1 MDNIS
6 AVREKINIIDLVNG
20 YLPLRRSGK
29 NYKANCPFH
38 NEKTPSFMVSE
49 DIQRYKCFGCGK
61 SGDIFTFVME
71 MEGVDFAEA
80 LKLLADKAGVKLKYD
95 NKQSQEE
102 KSQKEKI
109 IRINELTAQFYSY
122 ILWKNEFGQ
131 TAREYLKN
139 RKIKDQTALTFKIGY
154 APKSWNSLSKF
165 LLDKGFTE
173 QELVMAG
180 VSKYRDSSMSDK
192 ARLDSK
198 ELSIGKNV
206 GNKGNGD
213 GNENGNGNGNESG
226 IGKKIVNDKENKK
239 NGTVSSNKKSSYDYG
254 VSVYDMFRGRL
265 MFPLVDHMSRII
277 GFAGRALSPDQEPK
291 YINTQETPIFH
302 KEHFLFGI
310 NHAKTPIKQKGYAI
324 IVEGEFDMIT
334 PFQAGFTNI
343 VASKGTALTIGQ
355 INLIKRYADT
365 IVLVFDSDDAGI
377 DAAVRGVQVIQN
389 SEVNIKVA
397 TLPKEYKDPDEI
409 TQKDAKLFEQVISEA
424 LPLWDF
430 YFLYAK
436 NKYDFSDIYDKKRA
450 SDFLA
455 HKISSITDQVVKSE
469 YLKKFQILFDV
480 SEESAVAIINKVQ
493 NEPLKIVS
501 QLRASKDE
509 KPLEDNTNKWM
520 GNNSPLEIYL
530 LSLLIK
536 ADDKILE
543 FYIDQIKEE
552 YFQSED
558 TKKIFKLINDFY
570 NSEKKLEVKK
580 LYDTLRQEYT
590 ESYNL
595 FESVYLLDPGD
606 QLLTAEQLEAEIT
619 ITANRIK
626 RSYLNNKLKN
636 LAKEVREAES
646 ASDAELVK
654 KLQAQIKETSDEL
667 AKVSS

>member
-6 AVREKINIIDLVNG
+6 AVREKINIIDLING

-95 NKQSQEE
+95 SKQSQEE

-131 TAREYLKN
+131 TAREYLKD
-139 RKIKDQTALTFKIGY
+139 RKIKDQTAQTFKIGY

-165 LLDKGFTE
+165 LLGKGFTE
-173 QELVMAG
+173 QELVTAG
-180 VSKYRDSSMSDK
+180 VSKYRDSSTSVNEKSDN
-192 ARLDSK
+192 SH
-198 ELSIGKNV
+198 
-206 GNKGNGD
+206 
-213 GNENGNGNGNESG
+213 
-226 IGKKIVNDKENKK
+226 KKIINDK
-239 NGTVSSNKKSSYDYG
+239 DI
-254 VSVYDMFRGRL
+254 SVYDMFRGRL

-377 DAAVRGVQVIQN
+377 DATVRGVQVIQN

-397 TLPKEYKDPDEI
+397 TLPRDYKDPDEMV
-409 TQKDAKLFEQVISEA
+409 QKDPKLFEQVISEA

-469 YLKKFQILFDV
+469 YLKKFQTLFDV
-480 SEESAVAIINKVQ
+480 SEESAIAIINKVD
-493 NEPLKIVS
+493 NEPTKIIS
-501 QLRASKDE
+501 QLKSSQDEIPLKD
-509 KPLEDNTNKWM
+509 NANKWM
-520 GNNSPLEIYL
+520 GTNSPQEIYL

-558 TKKIFKLINDFY
+558 TRKIFKLISDFY
-570 NSEKKLEVKK
+570 TSEKKLEVKK

-606 QLLTAEQLEAEIT
+606 QLLTTDQLKAEIT
-619 ITANRIK
+619 TTANRIK
-626 RSYLNNKLKN
+626 RSYLNSKLKK

-646 ASDAELVK
+646 ASDNELVN
-654 KLQAQIKETSDEL
+654 KLQAQIKDTSDEL
-667 AKVSS
+667 AKVTS